1 MGLRHLPAALLAA
14 ALTAA
19 GPPRVAATQL
29 DEGYRRMYNLQF
41 GEAHQSFQEWEQ
53 LHPDDP
59 LGPISDAAAYLFSEF
74 DRLKILQSE
83 LFVDNTSIFTFR
95 RPSADPDV
103 KKQFEKAIDKGQEL
117 AQAALARSP
126 EDANAQFAI
135 VLRLGL
141 RSDYLALIEK
151 RYLASFSEMKTGRE
165 LAQALLAKR
174 PDYYDAYLAVGVE
187 NYMLSL
193 KPAPVRWLL
202 RAGGGQTDKQ
212 TGIERLRI
220 TAEKGKYLMPFARL
234 LLAVAA
240 LRDNERQKARD
251 LLTWLAREF
260 PNNQLYREELAK
272 LSPGR

>member
-1 MGLRHLPAALLAA
+1 MTRVHFPAILLAA
-14 ALTAA
+14 ASIATSPARAA
-19 GPPRVAATQL
+19 GTQL
-29 DEGYRRMYNLQF
+29 DDGYRRMYNLQF
-41 GEAHQSFQEWEQ
+41 GDAHQAFQEWER

-59 LGPISDAAAYLFSEF
+59 MGPVSDAAAYLFSEF

-83 LFVDNTSIFTFR
+83 LFVDNTSIFQFR
-95 RPSADPDV
+95 RPSADPVV
-103 KKQFEKAIDKGQEL
+103 KKQFEKAINKGQEL
-117 AQAALARSP
+117 AQAALSRSP
-126 EDANAQFAI
+126 DDANAQFAS

-141 RSDYLALIEK
+141 YSDYLALIEK
-151 RYLASFSEMKTGRE
+151 RYVASFSEMKNGRE

-193 KPAPVRWLL
+193 KPAPLRWLL

-212 TGIERLRI
+212 TGIARLRI

-240 LRDNERQKARD
+240 LRDNDRQKARD
-251 LLTWLAREF
+251 LLGWLVREF

-272 LSPGR
+272 LH

>member
-1 MGLRHLPAALLAA
+1 MTVMPLRAVLLAA
-14 ALTAA
+14 ASIATVPMPA
-19 GPPRVAATQL
+19 GATQL

-41 GEAHQSFQEWEQ
+41 GDAHQCFQEWQQ

-59 LGPISDAAAYLFSEF
+59 MGPVSDAAAYLFSEF

-83 LFVDNTSIFTFR
+83 LFVDNRSLFQFR
-95 RPSADPDV
+95 RPSANPLV
-103 KKQFEKAIDKGQEL
+103 KKQFEKAINKGQEL
-117 AQAALARSP
+117 AQAMLARSP
-126 EDANAQFAI
+126 DDANAQFAL

-141 RSDYLALIEK
+141 YSDYLALIEK

-202 RAGGGQTDKQ
+202 RARGGQTDKQ

-220 TAEKGKYLMPFARL
+220 TAEKGRYLMPFARL

-240 LRDNERQKARD
+240 LRDNDRQKARD
-251 LLTWLAREF
+251 LLAWLAREF
-260 PNNQLYREELAK
+260 PDNQLYREELAK
-272 LSPGR
+272 LN